1 MKILPRLIFKKDSD
15 MEPEITIVIPVYNQE
30 KNIKKVLS
38 NIINNLVLTAQI
50 IIINDNSSDETLNV
64 ITDWAKLENT
74 PKYSFEIYSFKKSVY
89 ETACDSFGISIAKS
103 RYIIEIQADMIITD
117 RGFDNRLLEAITNR
131 SDTLIISGKG
141 THTWKE
147 ASEDYIKS
155 LGSPLA
161 FSRNLLIFTI
171 NQLRG
176 YTGNYF
182 RKFLKIKN
190 INLISNISNK
200 QIDEDAKLLPNQIQ
214 FKLNPRAGILGS
226 DIFLPHSYTSDQKRI
241 IYYGETVMR
250 GPVIID
256 KEKYFEIGGLDLT
269 RFFLGGDDHDLTLRA
284 WKQKK
289 YRSGYT
295 PLEFYSPILS
305 GTTRKSRSL
314 KQIWQLVWRLFKVRD
329 LRKSSALYQY
339 ALNPGFNSS
348 PEPEKT
354 TY

>member
-1 MKILPRLIFKKDSD
+1 
-15 MEPEITIVIPVYNQE
+15 
-30 KNIKKVLS
+30 
-38 NIINNLVLTAQI
+38 
-50 IIINDNSSDETLNV
+50 
-64 ITDWAKLENT
+64 
-74 PKYSFEIYSFKKSVY
+74 
-89 ETACDSFGISIAKS
+89 
-103 RYIIEIQADMIITD
+103 
-117 RGFDNRLLEAITNR
+117 
-131 SDTLIISGKG
+131 
-141 THTWKE
+141 
-147 ASEDYIKS
+147 
-155 LGSPLA
+155 
-161 FSRNLLIFTI
+161 
-171 NQLRG
+171 
-176 YTGNYF
+176 
-182 RKFLKIKN
+182 
-190 INLISNISNK
+190 
-200 QIDEDAKLLPNQIQ
+200 
-214 FKLNPRAGILGS
+214 
-226 DIFLPHSYTSDQKRI
+226 
-241 IYYGETVMR
+241 MR

-295 PLEFYSPILS
+295 PVEFYSPISS